1 MDEKGVFPKLL
12 VKFNLGVFSVGQG
25 AKNIEFLVISHSLRT
40 MPVPNLVPEFKII

>member
-25 AKNIEFLVISHSLRT
+25 ATNIPFAQETKTFQKYKFHSQTLY
-40 MPVPNLVPEFKII
+40 

>member
-1 MDEKGVFPKLL
+1 MRALINILFLNL
-12 VKFNLGVFSVGQG
+12 VICEIYHVGQG